1 MTFARRSACLLL
13 GLLLLGTSSRAENSA
28 ALDTTVTDLGDVVVS
43 GQANEAPAPD
53 KTRID
58 APMIQVQDPG
68 SLADLGGLIPSALVT
83 TNSRGDSHLM
93 IRGAPERHVQIFL
106 DDIPLNL
113 PWDERV
119 DLQTIPITGAGRIE
133 GTRGMTTLLDGPGV
147 LAGSARILPPD
158 PVDPPRR
165 TSAGLAFGQYGLTVA
180 DLQHQDR
187 LGAWD
192 MLAAAGWQ
200 DRDAWPLPADAQET
214 GGDVRR
220 ENSDLNQYS
229 LLLRGSRPV
238 AQAGRLNLLATA
250 WSAEKGVPPEL
261 HLGDEARFWRYPV
274 RKRGLLGA
282 SVDLP
287 LGKEGLWDVKAAV
300 SADFFAQE
308 IDPRGP
314 DGWDQ
319 PLEVGQDYEKNW
331 DRTGYG
337 KVNLNRWLGESAQVT
352 AQAVARYTHHRES
365 VTVGGPV
372 EAYAQW
378 LTSLVVQGE
387 VQPGG
392 HWILQ
397 AGLGW
402 DHAATPESGDK
413 TANEPENAPAL
424 NLRALRRLGDQARI
438 YVAASR
444 RSRFPSLRELYSGA
458 LGRFVP
464 NPDLR
469 PEQQDLYEI
478 GMATDHRAWGLE
490 AAVFLNYLH
499 DGIEKAKWPGSDNQF
514 QRLNRTE
521 IRVPGVEL
529 VGHWNAAPNLL
540 VTMQHTVMSA
550 RVAEDGVYDRPAED
564 RPDYLSRIGVNWR
577 RATGPGAL
585 LEAVVTGPRWSA
597 DVSGASA
604 ATGDLRRLPA
614 GVTWNLR
621 LSWRL
626 AGPRSQTEAH
636 LRLDNVFDQLVEYQV
651 GLPAPG
657 RVVSGGISVGY

>member
-1 MTFARRSACLLL
+1 MRLAFILMILAAPAAFAE
-13 GLLLLGTSSRAENSA
+13 TA
-28 ALDTTVTDLGDVVVS
+28 AIDTTVTDLGDMVVS
-43 GQANEAPAPD
+43 GQADEAPSPD
-53 KTRID
+53 KTKID
-58 APMIQVQDPG
+58 TPAIKVQDPG
-68 SLADLGGLIPSALVT
+68 SLADLGGLIPSARVA

-158 PVDPPRR
+158 PHHPPRR
-165 TSAGLAFGQYGLTVA
+165 TSAGLRFGQYGLTVA
-180 DLQHQDR
+180 DLQHQDL
-187 LGAWD
+187 LGSWD
-192 MLAAAGWQ
+192 VLAAAGWQ
-200 DRDAWPLPADAQET
+200 DRDAWPLPGDAQSTT
-214 GGDVRR
+214 GEKRR
-220 ENSDLNQYS
+220 ENSDLSQYS
-229 LLLRGSRPV
+229 LLLRGSRSV
-238 AQAGRLNLLATA
+238 ARTGRLNLLATG

-261 HLGDEARFWRYPV
+261 HLGDDARFWRYPV
-274 RKRGLLGA
+274 RKRGLMGA
-282 SVDLP
+282 SLDLP
-287 LGKEGLWDVKAAV
+287 LGREGLWDLKAAL
-300 SADFFAQE
+300 SADFFEQE

-319 PLEVGQDYEKNW
+319 PLEAGQDYEKNW

-337 KVNLNRWLGESAQVT
+337 KVQLDRWVGESAQVT

-365 VTVGGPV
+365 LLVGGPV

-387 VQPGG
+387 VQPSDR
-392 HWILQ
+392 WVLQ

-413 TANEPENAPAL
+413 AANDSDNAPAV
-424 NLRALRRLGDQARI
+424 NLRALRRLGDQSRI
-438 YVAASR
+438 YAAASR

-464 NPDLR
+464 NPGLK

-478 GMATDHRAWGLE
+478 GAATDHPAWGLE
-490 AAVFLNYLH
+490 AAVFLNHLH
-499 DGIEKAKWPGSDNQF
+499 DGIEKVKFDGPDKQF
-514 QRLNRTE
+514 QRVNRSE

-529 VGHWNAAPNLL
+529 VGYWNAAGDLTVNL
-540 VTMQHTVMSA
+540 QHTVMSA
-550 RVAEDGVYDRPAED
+550 RVEEDGAFDRPAED
-564 RPDYLSRIGVNWR
+564 RPDYLSRLGLNWSR
-577 RATGPGAL
+577 TTGPGAL
-585 LEAVVTGPRWSA
+585 VEAVVTGPRWSA
-597 DVSGASA
+597 DSSGASA
-604 ATGDLRRLPA
+604 ATGDLKRLPA

-621 LSWRL
+621 LSWRID
-626 AGPRSQTEAH
+626 GSRNRTEAH
-636 LRLDNVFDQLVEYQV
+636 LRLDNLFDQLVAYQV
-651 GLPAPG
+651 GLPGPG
-657 RVVSGGISVGY
+657 RVLSGGVSVDF

>member
-1 MTFARRSACLLL
+1 MTFVCRSACLLL
-13 GLLLLGTSSRAENSA
+13 GLLLLGAPARAEHSA
-28 ALDTTVTDLGDVVVS
+28 ALDTTVTDLGDMVVS

-58 APMIQVQDPG
+58 APVIQVQDPG
-68 SLADLGGLIPSALVT
+68 SLADLGGLIPSARVT
-83 TNSRGDSHLM
+83 INSRGDSHLM
-93 IRGAPERHVQIFL
+93 IRGAPERHVQVFL
-106 DDIPLNL
+106 DNIPLNL

-119 DLQTIPITGAGRIE
+119 DLQTIPIIGAGRIE

-187 LGAWD
+187 LGTWD
-192 MLAAAGWQ
+192 VLAAAGWQ
-200 DRDAWPLPADAQET
+200 DQDAWPLPADAQEA
-214 GGDVRR
+214 GNNEQRK
-220 ENSDLNQYS
+220 NSDLNQYS
-229 LLLRGSRPV
+229 LLLRGSRPL
-238 AQAGRLNLLATA
+238 AETGRLNLLATG

-274 RKRGLLGA
+274 RRRGLLGT
-282 SVDLP
+282 SLDLP
-287 LGKEGLWDVKAAV
+287 LDKDGLWDMKAAV
-300 SADFFAQE
+300 SADFFEQE

-319 PLEVGQDYEKNW
+319 PLETGQDYEKNW

-337 KVNLNRWLGESAQVT
+337 KASLNRWLGESAQVT
-352 AQAVARYTHHRES
+352 AQAAARYTHHRES
-365 VTVGGPV
+365 LTVGGPV

-387 VQPGG
+387 VQPGD
-392 HWILQ
+392 HWVLQ

-413 TANEPENAPAL
+413 AANEPDNAPAL
-424 NLRALRRLGDQARI
+424 NLRALRRLGDQTRVYA
-438 YVAASR
+438 AASR

-478 GMATDHRAWGLE
+478 GLATDHRTWGLE
-490 AAVFLNYLH
+490 AAAFLNYLH
-499 DGIEKAKWPGSDNQF
+499 DGIEKVKWPGSDNQF
-514 QRLNRTE
+514 RRINRAE

-529 VGHWNAAPNLL
+529 VGHWNPAPDLT
-540 VTMQHTVMSA
+540 VTVQHTVMSA
-550 RVAEDGVYDRPAED
+550 RVEENGAYDRPAED
-564 RPDYLSRIGVNWR
+564 RPDYLSRAGVNWR
-577 RATGPGAL
+577 QAAGPGAL
-585 LEAVVTGPRWSA
+585 LEAVITGPRWSA
-597 DVSGASA
+597 DVSGASI

-614 GVTWNLR
+614 GVAWNLR
-621 LSWRL
+621 LSWCL
-626 AGPRSQTEAH
+626 AGTRSQSEAH
-636 LRLDNVFDQLVEYQV
+636 LRLDNIFDQLVEYQV

-657 RVVSGGISVGY
+657 RVFSGGLSVGF

>member
-1 MTFARRSACLLL
+1 MAFAGRFLFLLPSL
-13 GLLLLGTSSRAENSA
+13 VLVASVAGAENSA
-28 ALDTTVTDLGDVVVS
+28 KPDTTVTDLGEVVVS
-43 GQANEAPAPD
+43 GQAGEAPAPD

-58 APMIQVQDPG
+58 TPMIQVRDPG
-68 SLADLGGLIPSALVT
+68 SLEDLGGLIPSARVS

-93 IRGAPERHVQIFL
+93 IRGSPERHVQTFL

-158 PVDPPRR
+158 SLEPPRR
-165 TSAGLAFGQYGLTVA
+165 TQAGLSFGQHGQTIA

-187 LGAWD
+187 LGSWD
-192 MLAAAGWQ
+192 VMAAAGWQ
-200 DRDAWPLPADAQET
+200 DRDAWPLPAEVRDAT
-214 GGDVRR
+214 GEELRQ
-220 ENSDLNQYS
+220 NSDLNQYS
-229 LLLRGSRPV
+229 LMLRGSRPM
-238 AQAGRLNLLATA
+238 ARTGRLNLLATG

-261 HLGDEARFWRYPV
+261 NLGDDARFWRYPV
-274 RKRGLLGA
+274 RKRGLFGA
-282 SVDLP
+282 SLDMP
-287 LGKEGLWDVKAAV
+287 LDSAGLWEMKAAV
-300 SADFFAQE
+300 SADFFEQE

-319 PLEVGQDYEKNW
+319 PQQAGQDYEKDW

-337 KVNLNRWLGESAQVT
+337 KIRVNRWFGDRAQVT
-352 AQAVARYTHHRES
+352 AQADARYTHHRES
-365 VTVGGPV
+365 LTVGGPI

-387 VQPGG
+387 AQPSD

-402 DHAATPESGDK
+402 DHTATPETGDK
-413 TANEPENAPAL
+413 AAHESDEAAAV
-424 NLRALRRLGDQARI
+424 NLRALRRLGDKTRI
-438 YVAASR
+438 YGAASR

-464 NPDLR
+464 NPELR

-478 GMATDHRAWGLE
+478 GMATDHRYWGLE
-490 AAVFLNYLH
+490 AGVFLNYLY
-499 DGIEKAKWPGSDNQF
+499 DGIEKTKVPGDGNQF
-514 QRLNRTE
+514 QRVNRTE

-529 VGHWNAAPNLL
+529 VGHWNVAPDLVINL
-540 VTMQHTVMSA
+540 QHTVMSA
-550 RVAEDGVYDRPAED
+550 RVQENGSFDQPAED
-564 RPDYLSRIGVNWR
+564 RPDYLSRAGVNWR
-577 RATGPGAL
+577 RVKGPGAL

-597 DVSGASA
+597 DASGASA
-604 ATGDLRRLPA
+604 ATDDLRRLPA

-621 LSWRL
+621 LSWSFP
-626 AGPRSQTEAH
+626 GPGTQTEAH
-636 LRLDNVFDQLVEYQV
+636 LRLDNLFDQLIAYQV
-651 GLPAPG
+651 GLPNLG
-657 RVVSGGISVGY
+657 RVFSGGISVSF